1 MLDLVYF
8 HCGPKAVFLQ
18 ENPDFVERNE
28 DGSYKLG
35 NWAFPRLNY
44 ANQDLREYLWKNME
58 LYVRDFGVDG
68 YRLDVGGLVP
78 NDFWVEG
85 AKRVRKI
92 NPNALMFN
100 EGMVKELTIGVG
112 EFPVFDLNYNTD
124 WHYSLIA
131 VLNGEKPASHLYNS
145 YYRVLNNLYSGEFG
159 RCARYFDNHDT
170 SHDWKGVRGETRWGE
185 DGTECALVITHT
197 IDGVPMIFNGCEVA
211 SECSAEMFASRFT
224 PGVNGIDWQN
234 LALPKGKRRME
245 FMKKIN
251 AIRHDNKP
259 LWAGDTHF
267 ITDETD
273 ENLHA
278 YVRSFENEKMLIVVN
293 VGKEREEKTFNLK
306 IKSATCVLSKNAD
319 FAINTEGLKVDILP
333 LGYVIL
339 KVEG

>member
-1 MLDLVYF
+1 MWAKGSV
-8 HCGPKAVFLQ
+8 LQ

-44 ANQDLREYLWKNME
+44 ANQELREYLWENME

-170 SHDWKGVRGETRWGE
+170 SHDWKGVRGETRWGA

-234 LALPKGKRRME
+234 LALPNGKRRME

-251 AIRHDNKP
+251 SIRHDYKP

-278 YVRSFENEKMLIVVN
+278 YVRSFENEKMIIVVN

-319 FAINTEGLKVDILP
+319 FTIATEGLKVNILP

-339 KVEG
+339 KVED